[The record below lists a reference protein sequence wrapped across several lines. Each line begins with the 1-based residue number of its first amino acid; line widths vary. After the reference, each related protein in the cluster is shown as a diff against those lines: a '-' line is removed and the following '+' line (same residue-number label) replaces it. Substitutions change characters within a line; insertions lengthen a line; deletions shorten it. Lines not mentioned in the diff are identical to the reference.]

1 MGDDDCTKFK
11 KLRDDLS
18 VAMLCLWNSNNPPA
32 IKDVSVSFAM
42 NRGSATCVCF
52 LNPEQ
57 ITQFIAL

>member
-1 MGDDDCTKFK
+1 MGDDHCTKFE

-42 NRGSATCVCF
+42 NRGSATCVYL

-57 ITQFIAL
+57 MTQIIAL